1 MHHLVSAIILGIVQ
15 GLGEFL
21 PISSTAHLILFPW
34 ALGWNDPLLN
44 SLDFDVALHLGTLIA
59 VILYFW
65 KDWVA
70 LISAFFSSIRY
81 RRISTPWERLIWLI
95 IVATIPGAVLGFL
108 FEHQVETVFRN
119 PVLIAWALSVVAV
132 LMMMAEK
139 SASRHRGSDI
149 ERMSLGGAIVIGIA
163 QAFALIPGVSRSGAT
178 ITAGLW
184 SGYRREAAARFSFL
198 MSTPIIAG
206 ACLLK
211 FHHLVNGFRGGEAGA
226 LSAGIIASAVSGFL
240 AIAFLIDYLKRHTLN
255 VFAWYRFLLAGAI
268 LVIYFVK

>member
-1 MHHLVSAIILGIVQ
+1 MFSAVIMGIIQ

-34 ALGWNDPLLN
+34 FLGWDDPLLN

-59 VILYFW
+59 VVLYFW
-65 KDWVA
+65 RDWVA
-70 LISAFFSSIRY
+70 LISAFFTSVKY
-81 RRISTPWERLIWLI
+81 RRISTKWERLIWLL

-108 FEHQVETVFRN
+108 FEHQVETVFRA
-119 PVLIAWALSVVAV
+119 PLRIAVALAVVAV
-132 LMMMAEK
+132 AMMMAEK
-139 SASRHRGSDI
+139 SASRRRGLDL
-149 ERMSLGGAIVIGIA
+149 EKVGLGSAIVIGFA
-163 QAFALIPGVSRSGAT
+163 QAFALFPGVSRSGAT

-184 SGYRREAAARFSFL
+184 AGYKREAAARFSFL

-211 FHHLVNGFRGGEAGA
+211 FHHLVNGFRGGEGGV

-240 AIAFLIDYLKRHTLN
+240 AIAFLIEYLKRHSLN
-255 VFAWYRFLLAGAI
+255 VFAYYRFLLAFAV
-268 LVIYFVK
+268 VIVYFVK